1 MKIKAKRGGKLRK
14 KEKREAGA
22 VGEMR
27 IIKAER
33 RINADDGLIL
43 WSYTVL
49 LSFKLLVFNTLPHK
63 NPCTHSL
70 THALSLSPSCLC
82 NICSSWC
89 TSAREK
95 PTPPLPR

>member
-49 LSFKLLVFNTLPHK
+49 LSFKQFL
-63 NPCTHSL
+63 THSHTK
-70 THALSLSPSCLC
+70 THAH
-82 NICSSWC
+82 
-89 TSAREK
+89 TV
-95 PTPPLPR
+95 